1 MSTLH
6 AGPVSGVVGPTAGAL
21 TGLMPATAHLRR
33 LGLTL
38 LSGALF
44 VVMAAGCGN
53 PSRRVTVITVDVPLE
68 SVDRTLHKV
77 GPESRSLYGWNH
89 LVGTGS
95 ADGEP
100 IEVEML
106 GNVDYTSGAGS
117 FDGFVTFTWADHEI
131 GVKMIDGR
139 AEPQTGT
146 KVTKFSALL
155 RVIGG
160 TGEFESVSGRGTFTG
175 ERDAD
180 IGTTVVSH
188 FVLRIEQ

>member
-1 MSTLH
+1 MLGTS
-6 AGPVSGVVGPTAGAL
+6 S
-21 TGLMPATAHLRR
+21 LRR
-33 LGLTL
+33 VGLAL
-38 LSGALF
+38 LTGALF
-44 VVMAAGCGN
+44 VVSMSACGS
-53 PSRRVTVITVDVPLE
+53 PERQVTVITIDVPLE
-68 SVDRTLHKV
+68 SVDRVLHKV

-89 LVGTGS
+89 LVGKGT
-95 ADGEP
+95 ANGEP

-106 GNVDYTSGAGS
+106 GNVDYTSGAGL
-117 FDGFVTFTWADHEI
+117 FDGFVTFKWADQEI
-131 GVKMIDGR
+131 GVKMVDGR
-139 AEPQTGT
+139 AAPQAGT

-160 TGEFESVSGRGTFTG
+160 TSAWETASGRGTFTG